1 MKRPLTMFCIGVIV
15 LCVVY
20 HYVCNIQSPPQELP
34 ADAVILQGRVTAW
47 ENRYENNILYLSD
60 IFFYGNSANEIATDK
75 LIGIR
80 CFVTNMKEVKLG
92 QTVAVQGFLALPE
105 GALNNGGFDA
115 AEYYE
120 SKGYEYVLYEAEI
133 LETGET
139 YDWLL
144 QSLLNIKNYAVKQ
157 LYNYLKPEAAG
168 VLSAMLTGDKSN
180 IDTET
185 KDLYKTVGIYHIL
198 AISGLHIALIG
209 GILYK
214 VLKFLGLKPY
224 LAAFASLVVIILYG
238 IMIGMPPSAFRAIVM
253 FGFGLVA
260 PLVHRSHDKITSLA
274 VAGACLVAWEPLL
287 FFDGGVQLSFLAVLG
302 IVELYPTFLGLHRH
316 HMRWG
321 DSIFVSFAITYMTLP
336 IVMNTYYE
344 IPVYS
349 LIANAF
355 ILPFVA
361 VLLGAGAV
369 IVLCG
374 AFWGVVAEIAAIVVH
389 CILFFYE
396 KVLIFLSGLPG
407 CSYVTGAPELY
418 KIILFYIVLFGLIW
432 IVNQRKRSL
441 LIKSLK
447 SENAYAEGRQEEYIK
462 EQTAIKKS
470 MYRIRVLQSAVMV
483 LLACFLLLPENFD
496 CRITFLNVGQGDG
509 ICVETNEEVFLIDC
523 GSTSEK
529 DIGEY
534 TLVPFLKHHGIN
546 EIDGW
551 FLTHPDADHVS
562 AFTELCSKENMGGIQ
577 VETVYIPL
585 ALKEEFAEIII
596 LAEEKRIPVIMLEAG
611 DIIVGN
617 KLEWNILSPTEQRY
631 YADENAASLVL
642 YMRYKDF
649 DGLFMGDAGT
659 VAEEDIMELGIG
671 EVTLLK
677 VAHHGSCIETNSEAF
692 LSAINPDIAVISCG
706 RYNSYGHP
714 HGEVLD
720 RLTDCESS
728 VYRTDADGQIS
739 IRIRGKYVRITA
751 L

>member
-20 HYVCNIQSPPQELP
+20 HYVCNIQSPPRELP

-105 GALNNGGFDA
+105 GALNDGGFDA
-115 AEYYE
+115 AGYYE

-214 VLKFLGLKPY
+214 VLKFLRLKPY
-224 LAAFASLVVIILYG
+224 LAAFAGLVVIILYG

-274 VAGACLVAWEPLL
+274 VAGACLIAWEPLL

-302 IVELYPTFLGLHRH
+302 IAELYPTFLGLHRH

-361 VLLGAGAV
+361 VLLGAGIV

-374 AFWGVVAEIAAIVVH
+374 AFWGAVAEIAAIVVH

-396 KVLIFLSGLPG
+396 KVLVFLSGLPG
-407 CSYVTGAPELY
+407 GSYVTGAPELY

-447 SENAYAEGRQEEYIK
+447 SENAYAEGRQEEYIN
-462 EQTAIKKS
+462 EQNIIKKS
-470 MYRIRVLQSAVMV
+470 MHHIRVLQSVVMV

-509 ICVETNEEVFLIDC
+509 VCVETNEEVFLIDC

-585 ALKEEFAEIII
+585 VLKEEFAEIII

-677 VAHHGSCIETNSEAF
+677 VAHHGSGIDTNSEAF

-728 VYRTDADGQIS
+728 VYRTDTDGQID

>member
-20 HYVCNIQSPPQELP
+20 HYVCNIQSPPRELP

-105 GALNNGGFDA
+105 GALNDGGFDA
-115 AEYYE
+115 AGYYE

-144 QSLLNIKNYAVKQ
+144 QSLHNIKNYAVKQ

-180 IDTET
+180 INAET

-214 VLKFLGLKPY
+214 VLKFLRLKPY
-224 LAAFASLVVIILYG
+224 LAAFAGLVVIVLYG

-260 PLVHRSHDKITSLA
+260 PLVHRSHDKVTSLA

-361 VLLGAGAV
+361 VLLGAGIV

-374 AFWGVVAEIAAIVVH
+374 AFWGAVAEIAAIVVH

-396 KVLIFLSGLPG
+396 KVLVFLSGLPG
-407 CSYVTGAPELY
+407 CSYVTGAPEQY

-470 MYRIRVLQSAVMV
+470 MYRIRVLQSVVMV
-483 LLACFLLLPENFD
+483 LLLCFLLLPEYID

-509 ICVETNEEVFLIDC
+509 VCIETGGEVFLIDC

-562 AFTELCSKENMGGIQ
+562 AFTELCSEENMGGIQ
-577 VETVYIPL
+577 VKTVYIPL
-585 ALKEEFAEIII
+585 VLKEEFADILI
-596 LAEEKRIPVIMLEAG
+596 LAEEKCIPVIMLETDDVIASSE
-611 DIIVGN
+611 
-617 KLEWNILSPTEQRY
+617 LEWNVLSPTEQRY

-677 VAHHGSCIETNSEAF
+677 VAHHGSGIDTNSEAF

-739 IRIRGKYVRITA
+739 IRIRGKYVRVTA

>member
-1 MKRPLTMFCIGVIV
+1 M
-15 LCVVY
+15 
-20 HYVCNIQSPPQELP
+20 
-34 ADAVILQGRVTAW
+34 
-47 ENRYENNILYLSD
+47 
-60 IFFYGNSANEIATDK
+60 
-75 LIGIR
+75 
-80 CFVTNMKEVKLG
+80 
-92 QTVAVQGFLALPE
+92 
-105 GALNNGGFDA
+105 
-115 AEYYE
+115 
-120 SKGYEYVLYEAEI
+120 
-133 LETGET
+133 
-139 YDWLL
+139 
-144 QSLLNIKNYAVKQ
+144 
-157 LYNYLKPEAAG
+157 
-168 VLSAMLTGDKSN
+168 LSAMLTGDKSN

-214 VLKFLGLKPY
+214 VLKFLRLKPY
-224 LAAFASLVVIILYG
+224 LAAFAGLVVIILYG

-361 VLLGAGAV
+361 VLLGAGIV

-374 AFWGVVAEIAAIVVH
+374 AFWGAVAEIAAIVVH

-447 SENAYAEGRQEEYIK
+447 SENAYAEGRQEEYIN
-462 EQTAIKKS
+462 EQNIIKKS
-470 MYRIRVLQSAVMV
+470 MHHIRVLQSVVMV

-534 TLVPFLKHHGIN
+534 TLIPFLKYHGIN

-585 ALKEEFAEIII
+585 VLKEEFADILI
-596 LAEEKRIPVIMLEAG
+596 LAEEKCIPVIMLEAG

-659 VAEEDIMELGIG
+659 VAEEEIMELGIG

-739 IRIRGKYVRITA
+739 IRIHGKYVRITA

>member
-20 HYVCNIQSPPQELP
+20 HYVCNIQSPPRELP

-105 GALNNGGFDA
+105 GALNDGGFDA
-115 AEYYE
+115 AGYYE

-144 QSLLNIKNYAVKQ
+144 QSLHNIKNYAVKQ

-214 VLKFLGLKPY
+214 VLKFLRVKPFFAAVAGLI
-224 LAAFASLVVIILYG
+224 VIVLYG
-238 IMIGMPPSAFRAIVM
+238 IMIGIPPSAFRAIVM

-361 VLLGAGAV
+361 VLLGAGLV

-374 AFWGVVAEIAAIVVH
+374 AFWGAVAEIAAIVVH

-396 KVLIFLSGLPG
+396 KVLVFLSGLPG
-407 CSYVTGAPELY
+407 GSYVTGAPEQY
-418 KIILFYIVLFGLIW
+418 KIILFYIVLLGLIW

-447 SENAYAEGRQEEYIK
+447 SENAYAEDRQEEYIK

-483 LLACFLLLPENFD
+483 LLLCFLLLPEYFD

-534 TLVPFLKHHGIN
+534 TLVPFLKHHGID
-546 EIDGW
+546 EVDGW

-562 AFTELCSKENMGGIQ
+562 AFTELCSEENIEGIQ
-577 VETVYIPL
+577 VKTVYIPL
-585 ALKEEFAEIII
+585 VLKEEFADILI
-596 LAEEKRIPVIMLEAG
+596 LAEEKCIPVIMLEAG
-611 DIIVGN
+611 DVIASSE
-617 KLEWNILSPTEQRY
+617 LEWNVLSPTEQRY

-659 VAEEDIMELGIG
+659 VAEEEIMELGIG

-739 IRIRGKYVRITA
+739 IRIRGKYVRITV

>member
-1 MKRPLTMFCIGVIV
+1 MICL
-15 LCVVY
+15 VY
-20 HYVCNIQSPPQELP
+20 HYVCNTQSPPGELP

-60 IFFYGNSANEIATDK
+60 IFFYGNSANEIATNNS
-75 LIGIR
+75 IGIR

-105 GALNNGGFDA
+105 EALNDGGFDA
-115 AEYYE
+115 ARYYG
-120 SKGYEYVLYEAEI
+120 SKGYEYVLYEAKI
-133 LETGET
+133 LETGQT

-144 QSLLNIKNYAVKQ
+144 QSLHSIRNYAVKQ
-157 LYNYLKPEAAG
+157 LYTYLKPEAAG

-180 IDTET
+180 IDAET

-214 VLKFLGLKPY
+214 VLKRLRLKSY
-224 LAAFASLVVIILYG
+224 FAAVISLIVLILYG

-253 FGFGLVA
+253 FGFGLIA

-274 VAGACLVAWEPLL
+274 VAGACLILWEPLL

-321 DSIFVSFAITYMTLP
+321 DSIFISLAVTYMTLP

-344 IPVYS
+344 IPIYS
-349 LIANAF
+349 LVANIF
-355 ILPFVA
+355 VLPFVA
-361 VLLGAGAV
+361 VLIGAGLV

-374 AFWGVVAEIAAIVVH
+374 AFLGTVAQVAAVPVH

-396 KVLIFLSGLPG
+396 RVLMFLSGLPG
-407 CSYVTGAPELY
+407 CSYVTGAPDTY
-418 KIILFYIVLFGLIW
+418 KIILFYVVLFGLILG
-432 IVNQRKRSL
+432 VKRRKRRL
-441 LIKSLK
+441 LIRSLK
-447 SENAYAEGRQEEYIK
+447 SENAYMEGRQEEYVK
-462 EQTAIKKS
+462 EQTI
-470 MYRIRVLQSAVMV
+470 IRKAMRHMRLVQIAVMV
-483 LLACFLLLPENFD
+483 LLICFLLMPERFD

-509 ICVETNEEVFLIDC
+509 ICVETKEAVYLIDC

-529 DIGEY
+529 GVGEY
-534 TLVPFLKHHGIN
+534 ALIPFLKHHGID
-546 EIDGW
+546 EVDGW

-562 AFTELCSKENMGGIQ
+562 AFTELCSEENMGGIR
-577 VETVYIPL
+577 VKAVYIPL
-585 ALKEEFAEIII
+585 VLKEEFKDIMI
-596 LAEEKRIPVIMLEAG
+596 LAEKRSIPVVMLETG
-611 DIIVGN
+611 DEMTSD
-617 KLEWNILSPTEQRY
+617 KMEWHILSPTEHRY
-631 YADENAASLVL
+631 YTDENAASLVL
-642 YMRYKDF
+642 YMRYKGF
-649 DGLFMGDAGT
+649 TGLFMGDAGT
-659 VAEEDIMELGIG
+659 VAESDIMESGIS

-677 VAHHGSCIETNSEAF
+677 VAHHGSGIDANSEVF
-692 LSAINPDIAVISCG
+692 LSAMHPDMAVISCG

-714 HGEVLD
+714 HREVLD
-720 RLTDCESS
+720 RLAECESS
-728 VYRTDADGQIS
+728 IYRTDTDGQIS
-739 IRIRGKYVRITA
+739 IIILGNHVRVTA